1 MSNAT
6 FRSGAISFPISE
18 AIDQFSLV
26 TVSGPVGEETIAPAT
41 AAGPVF
47 GAVTEPGSLDP
58 RAEGNDVL
66 AVSYGQNG
74 VKLRTDDQI
83 AAGAAVFAADGG
95 KAAAA
100 GTVQVGVAA
109 RGTKNGVV
117 VTVLNNCPNA

>member
-18 AIDQFSLV
+18 PIEQFSLV

-74 VKLRTDDQI
+74 VKIRTDDQI
-83 AAGAAVFAADGG
+83 AAGAAVYAADGG
-95 KAAAA
+95 KAAAT
-100 GTVQVGVAA
+100 GTVLVGHAA

-117 VTVLNNCPNA
+117 VTILNNCPNA